1 MKLVA
6 ENNNKTKSILN
17 HLMCFGKINTWT
29 SFTEYRV
36 TRLSSIIFNLRER
49 GYAIESVKQKGE
61 GTTFVDYVIHK
72 QKGEGYVR

>member
-6 ENNNKTKSILN
+6 ESNNKSKNILN

-29 SFTEYRV
+29 AFTEYKV
-36 TRLSSIIFNLRER
+36 TRLSSIIFNLREK

-61 GTTFVDYVIHK
+61 GTNFVDYVLHK
-72 QKGEGYVR
+72 QKDEGYVR